1 MDALT
6 TPSNWQRVRLG
17 DILTLKHGR
26 DYKKFKLGNIPVYG
40 SGGYMLS
47 INNFLH
53 NGESVCIGRKGTIDK
68 PIYLNGKFW
77 VVDTLFYSYSFKK
90 SIPKFIFYAFSII
103 KWSNYNEA
111 TGVPSLTKM
120 TISNIEIPLPPLNEQ
135 IAIANILSDVDRY
148 LYSLDAL
155 ILKKES
161 VKKALSFELL
171 SQRKRLKGFN
181 QNWQRVRLGDICEI
195 TTGSLDAN
203 EMVHYGKY
211 RFYTCAKKYY
221 FIDKYAFDT
230 EAILISGNGAYVG
243 YVHYYKGKFNAY
255 QRTYV
260 LDNFSEHIIFVKY
273 FLTMFLQS
281 HIQTNKNEGNTPYIV
296 MATLKDFEIPLP
308 PLNEQIAIANILSDV
323 DRYLYSLDALILKK
337 ESVKKALSFELLS
350 QRKRLKGFNQNW
362 QRVRLGDICE
372 ITTGSLD
379 ANEMV
384 HYGKYRFYTCAK
396 KYYFIDKYAFDTE
409 AILISGNGAYVGYVH
424 YYKGKFNAYQRT
436 YVLDNFS
443 EHIIFVKYFLTM
455 FLQSHIQTNKNEGN
469 TPYIVMATLKDFEI
483 PLPPL
488 NEQIAIANILSDLDN
503 EIISLKNKKRQFDNI
518 KKALN
523 HDLMSAKIR
532 VLKK

>member
-17 DILTLKHGR
+17 DIFFITAGGDLSKPHYSNTKQSDFNYPIYSNAIEKKGLYGYSSFFIIKNKSITITSRGTIGVAFFR
-26 DYKKFKLGNIPVYG
+26 DYPYVP
-40 SGGYMLS
+40 
-47 INNFLH
+47 
-53 NGESVCIGRKGTIDK
+53 IGR
-68 PIYLNGKFW
+68 LL
-77 VVDTLFYSYSFKK
+77 VLQ
-90 SIPKFIFYAFSII
+90 PK
-103 KWSNYNEA
+103 
-111 TGVPSLTKM
+111 
-120 TISNIEIPLPPLNEQ
+120 ISNIDCRFYAEYINSKVKFNTEQTTIPQLTIPKVALCEILLPPLNEQ

-181 QNWQRVRLGDICEI
+181 QAWQKVRLGDICEI

-211 RFYTCAKKYY
+211 RFYTCAKEYY

-230 EAILISGNGAYVG
+230 EAILISGNGVYVG

-281 HIQTNKNEGNTPYIV
+281 HIQTNRNEGNTPYIV
-296 MATLKDFEIPLP
+296 MATLKDFEILLP
-308 PLNEQIAIANILSDV
+308 SLDEQIAIANILSDV
-323 DRYLYSLDALILKK
+323 DS
-337 ESVKKALSFELLS
+337 
-350 QRKRLKGFNQNW
+350 
-362 QRVRLGDICE
+362 
-372 ITTGSLD
+372 
-379 ANEMV
+379 
-384 HYGKYRFYTCAK
+384 
-396 KYYFIDKYAFDTE
+396 
-409 AILISGNGAYVGYVH
+409 
-424 YYKGKFNAYQRT
+424 
-436 YVLDNFS
+436 
-443 EHIIFVKYFLTM
+443 
-455 FLQSHIQTNKNEGN
+455 
-469 TPYIVMATLKDFEI
+469 
-483 PLPPL
+483 
-488 NEQIAIANILSDLDN
+488 
-503 EIISLKNKKRQFDNI
+503 EIISLKNKKRQFENI

>member
-181 QNWQRVRLGDICEI
+181 QAWQRVRLGDICEI

-211 RFYTCAKKYY
+211 RFYTCAKEYY

-323 DRYLYSLDALILKK
+323 D
-337 ESVKKALSFELLS
+337 
-350 QRKRLKGFNQNW
+350 
-362 QRVRLGDICE
+362 
-372 ITTGSLD
+372 
-379 ANEMV
+379 
-384 HYGKYRFYTCAK
+384 
-396 KYYFIDKYAFDTE
+396 
-409 AILISGNGAYVGYVH
+409 
-424 YYKGKFNAYQRT
+424 
-436 YVLDNFS
+436 
-443 EHIIFVKYFLTM
+443 
-455 FLQSHIQTNKNEGN
+455 
-469 TPYIVMATLKDFEI
+469 
-483 PLPPL
+483 
-488 NEQIAIANILSDLDN
+488 N
-503 EIISLKNKKRQFDNI
+503 EIISLKNKKRQFENI

-532 VLKK
+532 VLEN

>member
-6 TPSNWQRVRLG
+6 TPLNWQKVRLG

-26 DYKKFKLGNIPVYG
+26 DYKNFKLGNIPVYG

-120 TISNIEIPLPPLNEQ
+120 TTSNIEIPLPPLNEQ
-135 IAIANILSDVDRY
+135 IAIANILSGLDHY
-148 LYSLDAL
+148 LYTLDAL

-181 QNWQRVRLGDICEI
+181 QAWQRVRLGDICEI
-195 TTGSLDAN
+195 KRGVRITKNELD
-203 EMVHYGKY
+203 VFGKY
-211 RFYTCAKKYY
+211 PVVSGGVGFLGYTNNFNRYENTITIAQYGTAGYVNFQKNKFWANDVCFCIYPNKDIIKNIFLYY
-221 FIDKYAFDT
+221 FLKVNQNYLY
-230 EAILISGNGAYVG
+230 EISNR
-243 YVHYYKGKFNAY
+243 NA
-255 QRTYV
+255 
-260 LDNFSEHIIFVKY
+260 
-273 FLTMFLQS
+273 
-281 HIQTNKNEGNTPYIV
+281 TPYSISKDKI
-296 MATLKDFEIPLP
+296 LDFEIPLP
-308 PLNEQIAIANILSDV
+308 PLNEQIAIANILSA
-323 DRYLYSLDALILKK
+323 LDK
-337 ESVKKALSFELLS
+337 
-350 QRKRLKGFNQNW
+350 
-362 QRVRLGDICE
+362 E
-372 ITTGSLD
+372 IT
-379 ANEMV
+379 
-384 HYGKYRFYTCAK
+384 
-396 KYYFIDKYAFDTE
+396 
-409 AILISGNGAYVGYVH
+409 
-424 YYKGKFNAYQRT
+424 
-436 YVLDNFS
+436 
-443 EHIIFVKYFLTM
+443 
-455 FLQSHIQTNKNEGN
+455 
-469 TPYIVMATLKDFEI
+469 
-483 PLPPL
+483 
-488 NEQIAIANILSDLDN
+488 
-503 EIISLKNKKRQFDNI
+503 SLKNKKRQFENI